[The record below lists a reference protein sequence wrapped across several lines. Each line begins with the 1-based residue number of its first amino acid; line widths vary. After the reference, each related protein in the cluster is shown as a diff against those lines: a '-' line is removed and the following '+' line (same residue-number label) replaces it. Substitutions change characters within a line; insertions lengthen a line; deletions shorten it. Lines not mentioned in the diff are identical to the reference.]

1 MRIKEIYIKDFG
13 PYHEWSF
20 TPASEGVQV
29 IYGPNESGKTS
40 LLEALRFLLFGKK
53 SKTYGYGS
61 GYLVVERDG
70 VSYHIGRDGKKL
82 NFYSLGKGPISEEPA
97 ALWWHGL
104 DKKTYDRIFA
114 ITVDELQGADVLAEV
129 EVRARFFGGEGGE
142 RLSTAVKDI
151 EKASSD
157 LLVASANGKRKINV
171 LMERLKQLREKMA
184 ELGKNEDTYTGYQK
198 KLYGIAATEKELQER
213 LKEWQDYGKDVDLV
227 LRAWDVYKRAEHAK
241 DQMNTYAVTDL
252 LEKDAFYELDEKIT
266 QCRNNMKLW
275 SGKEAGLVPENF
287 APDSLIGVYSQ
298 EIENIFQ
305 ELGKWTQLQK
315 ECEQGRSYLKRVKE
329 QLDLSR
335 TLHNAWRADAEM
347 PEKVDWATGE
357 KLARELRSAQD
368 NYLNWQKRKPI
379 EPADIANSTVKD
391 EENSLK
397 ELETGMAQLKQAFTE
412 FENSAA
418 KEKELNETNASP
430 LYRYG
435 AIALLVIGIGLMVG
449 MPDMGLWLGILCFI
463 LAAAAFWYGWQQ
475 SRKLTGLREAALHQR
490 ERWEELFKA
499 MARDLDMKEPQ
510 TVADIRDLEDGVAA
524 KRAAFSNQNLVLAK
538 IHSYE
543 QVYNQWL
550 AEGKELEAAGNKA
563 MEAWQRWLPEGASRV
578 LTDNQFFALK
588 QEYDTYMEDFNQYK
602 EYEKRL
608 EEHEASLHEIESR
621 CAALWEKLELD
632 IPVTPIELRRVYNL
646 LKSHRQ
652 NQVRWEQKESQ
663 RRNYHEE
670 YEQWSRQ
677 EKALLLEQQ
686 ELLQKNGIA
695 TAGEYRQRLLLQDQ
709 YVQWQTVYE
718 QSREQLALF
727 APKKDSHE
735 ALYRRL
741 KSGNKEKWQTEV
753 ERSRSEMAALQKHLN
768 SLYEKRGQIQ
778 EAMRTLSQDK
788 AMSLALQEEQQLEG
802 ELQEALTAWATQVL
816 VSHFMELAQM
826 DYEKERQPEAMA
838 NASSYLSLMT
848 DGKYTLQ
855 LGSTNSSVEAVLK
868 TGEVVPTER
877 WSSGMGDQVYLALRL
892 SLAKVFAQRVE
903 SLPIILDDI
912 LLRFDEGRQNAAL
925 KLLAHIG
932 QTEQV
937 FIFTCQQGTAER
949 SAELDGVSVYDLST
963 REAM

>member
-1 MRIKEIYIKDFG
+1 MACR
-13 PYHEWSF
+13 
-20 TPASEGVQV
+20 
-29 IYGPNESGKTS
+29 N
-40 LLEALRFLLFGKK
+40 L
-53 SKTYGYGS
+53 
-61 GYLVVERDG
+61 
-70 VSYHIGRDGKKL
+70 
-82 NFYSLGKGPISEEPA
+82 
-97 ALWWHGL
+97 
-104 DKKTYDRIFA
+104 
-114 ITVDELQGADVLAEV
+114 
-129 EVRARFFGGEGGE
+129 
-142 RLSTAVKDI
+142 
-151 EKASSD
+151 
-157 LLVASANGKRKINV
+157 KIRSV
-171 LMERLKQLREKMA
+171 
-184 ELGKNEDTYTGYQK
+184 
-198 KLYGIAATEKELQER
+198 
-213 LKEWQDYGKDVDLV
+213 
-227 LRAWDVYKRAEHAK
+227 AEHAK
-241 DQMNTYAVTDL
+241 EQMNTYAVTDL

-266 QCRNNMKLW
+266 ECRNNMKLW

-287 APDSLIGVYSQ
+287 APDSLVGVYSQ
-298 EIENIFQ
+298 EIENLFQ
-305 ELGKWTQLQK
+305 ELGQWTQLQK
-315 ECEQGRSYLKRVKE
+315 DCEQGRNYLKRVKE

-335 TLHNAWRADAEM
+335 TLHNAWRADAQM

-368 NYLNWQKRKPI
+368 NYLNWQGRKPV

-397 ELETGMAQLKQAFTE
+397 ELEAGMAQLKQAFTE
-412 FENSAA
+412 YENSIA
-418 KEKELNETNASP
+418 KENELNQSGPSP

-435 AIALLVIGIGLMVG
+435 AIALIVIGIVLMMVL
-449 MPDMGLWLGILCFI
+449 PDIGLWAGILCFL
-463 LAAAAFWYGWQQ
+463 LAAGAFGYGWQQ
-475 SRKLTGLREAALHQR
+475 GRKFTGLREAALHQR
-490 ERWEELFKA
+490 ERWDELVKA
-499 MARDLDMKEPQ
+499 MARDLELPEPK
-510 TVADIRDLEDGVAA
+510 TAADIKDLEDSVAA
-524 KRAAFSNQNLVLAK
+524 KRAAFSNQNLILAK

-543 QVYNQWL
+543 QVHNQWL
-550 AEGKELEAAGNKA
+550 EEGKKLEAAGNAA

-602 EYEKRL
+602 DYEKRL
-608 EEHEASLHEIESR
+608 AEHEATLKDIESR

-686 ELLQKNGIA
+686 EFLQKTGVA

-709 YVQWQTVYE
+709 YVQWQKVYE
-718 QSREQLALF
+718 QSRDQLALF
-727 APKKDSHE
+727 APKKDGQE

-741 KSGNKEKWQTEV
+741 KSGNKEKWQTEA
-753 ERSRSEMAALQKHLN
+753 ERSHSEMAALQKRLAA
-768 SLYEKRGQIQ
+768 LYEKRGQIQ

-788 AMSLALQEEQQLEG
+788 ALSLALQEEQQLEG

-826 DYEKERQPEAMA
+826 DYEKDRQPEAMA
-838 NASSYLSLMT
+838 KASKYLSLMT

-855 LGSTNSSVEAVLK
+855 LGDSTANVEAVL
-868 TGEVVPTER
+868 TSDEVVPTER

-892 SLAKVFAQRVE
+892 SLASVFAQRVE

-932 QTEQV
+932 QSEQIL
-937 FIFTCQQGTAER
+937 IFTCQQGTAER
-949 SAELDGVSVYDLST
+949 SAQLDGVSVYDLST

>member
-1 MRIKEIYIKDFG
+1 MRIKEIYIKEFG
-13 PYHEWSF
+13 PYRDWSF
-20 TPASEGVQV
+20 TPAADGVQV

-53 SKTYGYGS
+53 SKAYGYGS
-61 GYLVVERDG
+61 GHLIVERDG
-70 VSYHIGRDGKKL
+70 IAYHIGRDGKKL
-82 NFYSLGKGPISEEPA
+82 NFYPLGKGPITEEPSS
-97 ALWWHGL
+97 LWWHGL

-171 LMERLKQLREKMA
+171 LMERLKQVRETMA
-184 ELGKNEDTYTGYQK
+184 NLGKHEEAYTAYQQE
-198 KLYGIAATEKELQER
+198 LDGMVTTEKELTER
-213 LKEWQDYGKDVDLV
+213 LKEWQDYGKEVDLV

-241 DQMNTYAVTDL
+241 EQMNTYAVTDL

-266 QCRNNMKLW
+266 QCRNNMQLW
-275 SGKEAGLVPENF
+275 SGKEAGLVPDNF

-298 EIENIFQ
+298 EIESLFQ

-315 ECEQGRSYLKRVKE
+315 ECDQGRAYLKRVKE
-329 QLDLSR
+329 QLDVSR
-335 TLHNAWRADAEM
+335 TLHNAWSPDAEM
-347 PEKVDWATGE
+347 PAEVNWAEGE
-357 KLARELRSAQD
+357 SLARQLRSAQD
-368 NYLNWQKRKPI
+368 NYLHWQKRKPV
-379 EPADIANSTVKD
+379 EPVELANTNVKD
-391 EENSLK
+391 EENTLK
-397 ELETGMAQLKQAFTE
+397 GLEAGVTAIKAAYVDYEAAVANRQALAEALPT
-412 FENSAA
+412 SY
-418 KEKELNETNASP
+418 
-430 LYRYG
+430 YRYG
-435 AIALLVIGIGLMVG
+435 G
-449 MPDMGLWLGILCFI
+449 MACFI
-463 LAAAAFWYGWQQ
+463 LAVLALMMLATGGVWVAILLVMAGGALFAYDWQHK
-475 SRKLTGLREAALHQR
+475 RKHQGLYEAALHQC
-490 ERWEELFKA
+490 ERQQELVAKLAQNVGFQVPQSA
-499 MARDLDMKEPQ
+499 ADVVDM
-510 TVADIRDLEDGVAA
+510 EDSVKA

-543 QVYNQWL
+543 QVYSQWL

-563 MEAWQRWLPEGASRV
+563 MEAWQRWLPQGASRV

-588 QEYDTYMEDFNQYK
+588 QEYDTYMEDVNQYK

-608 EEHEASLHEIESR
+608 QEHEASLHELESR
-621 CAALWEKLELD
+621 CAALWEKLELA

-677 EKALLLEQQ
+677 EKALLLEQA
-686 ELLQKNGIA
+686 ELLQKNGVA

-709 YVQWQTVYE
+709 YVQWQKVYE
-718 QSREQLALF
+718 QSRDQLALF

-741 KSGNKEKWQTEV
+741 KSGNKEKWQSEA
-753 ERSRSEMAALQKHLN
+753 ERSRSEIQALEKRLVALH
-768 SLYEKRGQIQ
+768 EKRGQVQ
-778 EAMRTLSQDK
+778 EAMCTLSQDQ

-826 DYEKERQPEAMA
+826 DYEKDRQPEAMA
-838 NASSYLSLMT
+838 NASSYLSMMT

-855 LGSTNSSVEAVLK
+855 LGDTASSLQAVLA

-877 WSSGMGDQVYLALRL
+877 WSSGLGDQVYLALRL
-892 SLAKVFAQRVE
+892 SLAKVFGERVE

-912 LLRFDEGRQNAAL
+912 LLRFDEGRQEAAL

-932 QTEQV
+932 ATEQI

-949 SAELDGVSVYDLST
+949 SDNLEGMSVYSLQG
-963 REAM
+963 

>member
-1 MRIKEIYIKDFG
+1 MRIKEIYIKEFG
-13 PYHEWSF
+13 PYRDWSF
-20 TPASEGVQV
+20 TPAADGVQV

-61 GYLVVERDG
+61 GHLIVERDG
-70 VSYHIGRDGKKL
+70 VAYHIGRDGKKL
-82 NFYSLGKGPISEEPA
+82 NFYPLGKGPINEEPA
-97 ALWWHGL
+97 SLWWHGL

-171 LMERLKQLREKMA
+171 LMERLKQVRETMA
-184 ELGKNEDTYTGYQK
+184 NLGKHEDEYTAYQQE
-198 KLYGIAATEKELQER
+198 LDGMVTTEKELTER
-213 LKEWQDYGKDVDLV
+213 LKEWQDYGKEVDLV

-241 DQMNTYAVTDL
+241 EQMNTYAVTDL

-266 QCRNNMKLW
+266 QCRNNMQLW
-275 SGKEAGLVPENF
+275 SGKEAGLVPDNF

-298 EIENIFQ
+298 EIESLFQ

-315 ECEQGRSYLKRVKE
+315 ECDQGRAYLKRVKE
-329 QLDLSR
+329 QLEVSR
-335 TLHNAWRADAEM
+335 TLHNAWRPDAEM
-347 PEKVDWATGE
+347 PTDVNWAEGE
-357 KLARELRSAQD
+357 ALARQLRSAQD
-368 NYLNWQKRKPI
+368 NYLHWQKRKPV
-379 EPADIANSTVKD
+379 EPAELANTNVKD
-391 EENSLK
+391 EENTLK
-397 ELETGMAQLKQAFTE
+397 GLEAGVTAIKAAYADYETAVANRQALEEALPT
-412 FENSAA
+412 
-418 KEKELNETNASP
+418 P
-430 LYRYG
+430 YYRYG
-435 AIALLVIGIGLMVG
+435 AMACLILAVLAFMMLATGGAWVTILLVIAGGALFAYDWQHKRKYQGL
-449 MPDMGLWLGILCFI
+449 
-463 LAAAAFWYGWQQ
+463 Y
-475 SRKLTGLREAALHQR
+475 EAALHQCERQQELVAKLAQDVGFQVPQSAADVVDMEDSVKEKR
-490 ERWEELFKA
+490 E
-499 MARDLDMKEPQ
+499 
-510 TVADIRDLEDGVAA
+510 
-524 KRAAFSNQNLVLAK
+524 AFSNQNLVLAK

-543 QVYNQWL
+543 QVHSQWL

-563 MEAWQRWLPEGASRV
+563 MEAWQRWLPQGASRV

-588 QEYDTYMEDFNQYK
+588 QEYDTYMEDVNQYK

-608 EEHEASLHEIESR
+608 QEHEAALHELEGR
-621 CAALWEKLELD
+621 CAALWEKLELA

-677 EKALLLEQQ
+677 EKALLLEQA
-686 ELLQKNGIA
+686 ELLQKNGVA

-709 YVQWQTVYE
+709 YVQWQKVYE
-718 QSREQLALF
+718 QSRDQLALF

-741 KSGNKEKWQTEV
+741 KSGNKEKWQSEA
-753 ERSRSEMAALQKHLN
+753 ERSRSEVQALEKRLAALH
-768 SLYEKRGQIQ
+768 EKRGQVQ

-826 DYEKERQPEAMA
+826 DYEKDRQPEAMA
-838 NASSYLSLMT
+838 NASSYLSMMT

-855 LGSTNSSVEAVLK
+855 LGDTASSLQAVLA

-877 WSSGMGDQVYLALRL
+877 WSSGLGDQVYLALRL
-892 SLAKVFAQRVE
+892 SLAKVFGERVE

-912 LLRFDEGRQNAAL
+912 LLRFDEGRQEAAL

-932 QTEQV
+932 ATEQI
-937 FIFTCQQGTAER
+937 FIFTCQQGTADR
-949 SAELDGVSVYDLST
+949 SENLEGMSVYNLQG
-963 REAM
+963 E

>member
-1 MRIKEIYIKDFG
+1 MRIKEIYIKEFG
-13 PYHEWSF
+13 PYREWSF
-20 TPASEGVQV
+20 TPATSGVQV

-61 GYLVVERDG
+61 GHLIVEREG
-70 VSYHIGRDGKKL
+70 VLYHIGRDGKKL
-82 NFYSLGKGPISEEPA
+82 NFYPLGKGPINEEPA
-97 ALWWHGL
+97 SLWWHGL

-171 LMERLKQLREKMA
+171 LMERLKQVRETMA
-184 ELGKNEDTYTGYQK
+184 NLGKHEEAYTAYQQE
-198 KLYGIAATEKELQER
+198 LDGMVTTEKELAER
-213 LKEWQDYGKDVDLV
+213 LKEWQDYGKEVDLV

-241 DQMNTYAVTDL
+241 EQMNTYAVTEL
-252 LEKDAFYELDEKIT
+252 LEKDAFYEIDEKIT
-266 QCRNNMKLW
+266 QCRNNMQLW
-275 SGKEAGLVPENF
+275 SGKEAGLVPDNF

-298 EIENIFQ
+298 EIESLFQ

-315 ECEQGRSYLKRVKE
+315 ECEQGRAYLKRVKE

-335 TLHNAWRADAEM
+335 TLHNAWRPEAEM
-347 PEKVDWATGE
+347 PAEVNWAEGE
-357 KLARELRSAQD
+357 ALARQLRSAQD
-368 NYLNWQKRKPI
+368 NYLHWQKRKPV
-379 EPADIANSTVKD
+379 EPVELVNSKVKD
-391 EENSLK
+391 EEHTLQT
-397 ELETGMAQLKQAFTE
+397 LESNVKLIQDAYTSYETAVSEQEALAEG
-412 FENSAA
+412 AA
-418 KEKELNETNASP
+418 KP
-430 LYRYG
+430 YYRYG
-435 AIALLVIGIGLMVG
+435 AISLLVLAVLALVLL
-449 MPDMGLWLGILCFI
+449 PDMGVWLAIV
-463 LAAAAFWYGWQQ
+463 LAVGGGALFAYDWQTK
-475 SRKLTGLREAALHQR
+475 RKQQGLYEAALHQS
-490 ERWEELFKA
+490 ERQKQALEKLAIEAGVTTPQSAADMTEL
-499 MARDLDMKEPQ
+499 
-510 TVADIRDLEDGVAA
+510 VALVTE
-524 KRAAFSNQNLVLAK
+524 KRSAFSNQNLALAK

-543 QVYNQWL
+543 QVYSQWL

-563 MEAWQRWLPEGASRV
+563 MEAWQRWLPAGASRV

-588 QEYDTYMEDFNQYK
+588 QEYDTYMDDLNQYK

-608 EEHEASLHEIESR
+608 QEHEESLHEIESR
-621 CAALWEKLELD
+621 CAALWNKLEVD

-677 EKALLLEQQ
+677 EKALLLEQA

-709 YVQWQTVYE
+709 YVQWQKVYE
-718 QSREQLALF
+718 QSRDQLALF
-727 APKKDSHE
+727 ASKKDSHE

-741 KSGNKEKWQTEV
+741 KSRNKEKWQSEA
-753 ERSRSEMAALQKHLN
+753 ERSHSEVQALEKRLAA
-768 SLYEKRGQIQ
+768 LYEKRGQVQ

-816 VSHFMELAQM
+816 VSHFMELAQA
-826 DYEKERQPEAMA
+826 DYEKDRQPEAMA
-838 NASSYLSLMT
+838 TASNYLSMMT

-855 LGSTNSSVEAVLK
+855 LGDTASSLQAVLAS
-868 TGEVVPTER
+868 GEVVPTEH
-877 WSSGMGDQVYLALRL
+877 WSSGLGDQVYLALRL
-892 SLAKVFAQRVE
+892 SLAKVFGERVE

-912 LLRFDEGRQNAAL
+912 LLRFDEGRQEAAL
-925 KLLAHIG
+925 KVLAHIG
-932 QTEQV
+932 EVDQIL
-937 FIFTCQQGTAER
+937 IFTCQQGTAER
-949 SAELDGVSVYDLST
+949 SAQLDGMSVYDLSAQ
-963 REAM
+963 EAL